1 MKTGKELLREWSEE
15 GSVETEVHYTKK
27 EMAEVFVENLLFLKD
42 DYSHIDGE
50 LSYDLENLIA
60 EYEEYC

>member
-1 MKTGKELLREWSEE
+1 MKTGKALLQTWNTES
-15 GSVETEVHYTKK
+15 SVETEVHYTKK
-27 EMAEVFVENLLFLKD
+27 EMAEVFIENLLFLKD
-42 DYSHIDGE
+42 NYSHIDGE

>member
-1 MKTGKELLREWSEE
+1 MKTGKELLREWNEE
-15 GSVETEVHYTKK
+15 GSVETEVRYTKK

-42 DYSHIDGE
+42 NYSHIDGE